1 MEILFLKM
9 LLLLAGCLAGLFY
22 HLSDLC
28 VGEKRTVQNKPNFI
42 VILADDVGWGDLGA
56 NWAETKDTPNLDQ
69 MAAEGMRFMDF
80 HSAASTCSPSRAS
93 LLTGR
98 LGIRNGVTH
107 NFAVTSMG
115 GLPLNETTLAEVL
128 KEAGYVTAVI
138 GKWHLGH
145 SGLYHPNFRGFDY
158 YFGIP
163 YSHDMGCTDTPGYNL
178 PPCPACPRRS
188 AATSH
193 GRDCYTKVAL
203 PLFENITIT
212 QQPVNLTGLAAE
224 YAEKA
229 AQFIQHARV
238 SGPPSEYVQGVD
250 LWSHFSKHS
259 SRGEKAA
266 SHKRMHCKA
275 RSKSAAIFSASPV
288 QGSCVLTGI
297 YAGLVTAE
305 LQDPVLLPVGPTLP
319 CPGAGWIPSP
329 ELSPPTLQVLR
340 VLGASESG
348 RPFFLY
354 LALAHMHV
362 PLVLA
367 QPPSSFSFPEPYRA
381 GLREMDALV
390 GRIKDKVDG
399 CGKENTFLWFTGDN
413 GPWAQKCELA
423 GSVGPF
429 SGAWQRQR
437 GGSAAKQ
444 TTWEGGHRVPAL
456 AYWPGRIPAN
466 VTSTALLSTTD
477 IFPTLVSLA
486 KASLPSNRR
495 FDGSDVSEI
504 LFGQS
509 HQGHKTLFHPNSGAA
524 GKAGEIKALRLAQYK
539 AFYTTGGA
547 KACDGSIGLEEHHQ
561 PPLIFN
567 LDQDI
572 QEQVPLDVEAGE
584 YRAVLPVI
592 TRALTDF
599 LQDIATDNVSTADYS
614 HDPAAMP
621 CCNPQHIVCR
631 CQACCSSGNREP

>member
-9 LLLLAGCLAGLFY
+9 LLLLAGCLVGLFC

-69 MAAEGMRFMDF
+69 MAAEGMRFVDF

-115 GLPLNETTLAEVL
+115 GLPFNETTLAEVL
-128 KEAGYVTAVI
+128 KEAGYITAVI

-178 PPCPACPRRS
+178 PPCPACPQCS
-188 AATSH
+188 GATSSH

-203 PLFENITIT
+203 PLFENITII

-224 YAEKA
+224 YTEKA
-229 AQFIQHARV
+229 TQFIQHARRQWPLGSEV
-238 SGPPSEYVQGVD
+238 QACRERGPILRGMAKATRWECSQANNLGRGT
-250 LWSHFSKHS
+250 SCS
-259 SRGEKAA
+259 S
-266 SHKRMHCKA
+266 
-275 RSKSAAIFSASPV
+275 
-288 QGSCVLTGI
+288 
-297 YAGLVTAE
+297 AGLLAR
-305 LQDPVLLPVGPTLP
+305 QDTCKRDEHCTV
-319 CPGAGWIPSP
+319 
-329 ELSPPTLQVLR
+329 E
-340 VLGASESG
+340 
-348 RPFFLY
+348 
-354 LALAHMHV
+354 
-362 PLVLA
+362 
-367 QPPSSFSFPEPYRA
+367 
-381 GLREMDALV
+381 
-390 GRIKDKVDG
+390 
-399 CGKENTFLWFTGDN
+399 
-413 GPWAQKCELA
+413 
-423 GSVGPF
+423 
-429 SGAWQRQR
+429 
-437 GGSAAKQ
+437 
-444 TTWEGGHRVPAL
+444 
-456 AYWPGRIPAN
+456 
-466 VTSTALLSTTD
+466 
-477 IFPTLVSLA
+477 
-486 KASLPSNRR
+486 
-495 FDGSDVSEI
+495 
-504 LFGQS
+504 
-509 HQGHKTLFHPNSGAA
+509 TLFHPNSGAA

-547 KACDGSIGLEEHHQ
+547 KACDGSVGLEEHHQ

-567 LDQDI
+567 LDQDV

-614 HDPAAMP
+614 HEPAAVP
-621 CCNPQHIVCR
+621 CCNPQHTVCR